1 MKRIVSFLLGVAVVV
16 GVGVLFFIFAHHS
29 GPADSPRDD
38 DNTKTVADTKIES
51 GVPTETTATT
61 GGGSSTMT
69 PTTGGGSTTSTGGGG
84 GGMSMAAAKTT
95 FTSTCGGCHTLAD
108 AGTHGNVGP
117 NLDQL
122 KPDDATVAHQ
132 IANGGGG
139 MPAGLLKGAQLTAV
153 AKYVSSVAG
162 KGGGGGSDSGGG
174 GAP

>member
-16 GVGVLFFIFAHHS
+16 GVGVLFFVFADHN

-38 DNTKTVADTKIES
+38 NNTKTVADTKFES
-51 GVPTETTATT
+51 GLPADTTST
-61 GGGSSTMT
+61 GGGGSGSMT

-84 GGMSMAAAKTT
+84 GGGVSMAAAKST

-108 AGTHGNVGP
+108 AGTKGNVGP

-132 IANGGGG
+132 IENGGGG

-162 KGGGGGSDSGGG
+162 KGGGGNDSGAG